1 MAQKKLEGGRNGGKS
16 RERGD
21 LLPCS
26 FPSKLETFSK
36 KEKLIYCNKR
46 QSILTWVGRYVFH
59 ILACPQSSFEGLWK
73 MSNIDLKLS
82 IV

>member
-1 MAQKKLEGGRNGGKS
+1 MGEKVGRRKIYS
-16 RERGD
+16 
-21 LLPCS
+21 PVS
-26 FPSKLETFSK
+26 PPSKWKTFSK
-36 KEKLIYCNKR
+36 KENLIYCNKR
-46 QSILTWVGRYVFH
+46 QSILTWVGRYIFH